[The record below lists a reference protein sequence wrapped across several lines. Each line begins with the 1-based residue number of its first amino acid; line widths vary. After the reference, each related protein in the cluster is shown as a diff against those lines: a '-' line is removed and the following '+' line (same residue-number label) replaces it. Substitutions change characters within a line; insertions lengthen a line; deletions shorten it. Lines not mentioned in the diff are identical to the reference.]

1 MQTPQERL
9 QLLVTDRLE
18 NLADRVEWLVRIG
31 DLKSAQL
38 LRDEGLEL
46 AGAYDDE
53 QNFFVIDTAAL
64 L

>member
-1 MQTPQERL
+1 MQTPQDRL
-9 QLLVTDRLE
+9 QLLVADRLE
-18 NLADRVEWLVRIG
+18 HLADRVEWLVRIG
-31 DLKSAQL
+31 DVKSAQL

-46 AGAYDDE
+46 AEAYDDE

>member
-9 QLLVTDRLE
+9 EHLVTDRLE
-18 NLADRVEWLVRIG
+18 HLADRVEWLILIG

-46 AGAYDDE
+46 ASAYDSE
-53 QNFFVIDTAAL
+53 QNFFAIDTAAL
-64 L
+64 Q